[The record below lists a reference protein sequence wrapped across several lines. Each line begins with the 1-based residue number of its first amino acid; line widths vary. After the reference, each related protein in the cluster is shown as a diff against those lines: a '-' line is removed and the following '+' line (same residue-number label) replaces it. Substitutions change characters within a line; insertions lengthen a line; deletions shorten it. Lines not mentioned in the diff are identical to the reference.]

1 MISMTIEIEVRSLI
15 NDFHECYAKIKSLWI
30 AQKEQI
36 ITILYPW
43 SKNPE
48 KPRIRIYFVDW
59 SIVKVEKTVKI
70 SINGD
75 SNIRQEVNS
84 ILSIEDIG
92 NELKK
97 YNSGKIL
104 ISNRTTIQN
113 NNINYCLSKHKFFW
127 TILELEVIL
136 NHETEVW
143 KTKNK
148 LINTLNDLWYEELLF
163 EEYDALW
170 DQFRLNAPDV
180 SKELL
185 DRCIHKI
192 INEHKH

>member
-1 MISMTIEIEVRSLI
+1 MTIEIEVRSLI
-15 NDFHECYAKIKSLWI
+15 NDFHECYSKIKSLWVP
-30 AQKEQI
+30 QEEQI

-59 SIVKVEKTVKI
+59 NITKVEKTVKI

-75 SNIRQEVNS
+75 SNIRQEINS
-84 ILSIEDIG
+84 ILSIQDID

-97 YNSGKIL
+97 YKSWKIL
-104 ISNRTTIQN
+104 ISDRTTIQN
-113 NNINYCLSKHKFFW
+113 NNINYCLSKHEFFW

-136 NHETEVW
+136 NHPTEAW
-143 KTKNK
+143 KAKNK
-148 LINTLNDLWYEELLF
+148 LTNILSKLWYEELSL
-163 EEYDALW
+163 EKYNTLRDW
-170 DQFRLNAPDV
+170 FRLNAPEAN
-180 SKELL
+180 KELL
-185 DRCIHKI
+185 DRCIYKI